1 MTDES
6 LEDFLLE
13 AGQPENFD
21 PTTFIINNET
31 EGQWA
36 MRSLAVAQRKI
47 DAIEYRA
54 ATERERIDTWCEL
67 STKSSRNTVQYFE
80 LALESFAVRMREE
93 GVKTLTFPDGYV
105 SSRSTPA
112 KVIVENAD
120 LFFKWC
126 EGSGHDDWVRVKKE
140 VDVSAIK
147 SMSYLEHG
155 VVIDSS
161 GEVAEGLMSV
171 DGSVSVT
178 ITVSE

>member
-6 LEDFLLE
+6 LEEFLLD

-21 PTTFIINNET
+21 PTTFIINDEE
-31 EGQWA
+31 EGLWA

-112 KVIVENAD
+112 KVVVENAD
-120 LFFKWC
+120 LFVKWC
-126 EGSGHDDWVRVKKE
+126 ETTAHSDWVRVKKE
-140 VDVSAIK
+140 PDIAAIK
-147 SMSYLEHG
+147 SSAELVQG
-155 VVIDSS
+155 SVVDSS
-161 GEVAEGLMSV
+161 GEVAEGLLSV

>member
-6 LEDFLLE
+6 LEEFLLD

-21 PTTFIINNET
+21 PTTFIINDED
-31 EGQWA
+31 QALWA
-36 MRSLAVAQRKI
+36 MRNLAVAQRKI
-47 DAIEYRA
+47 DAIEFRA
-54 ATERERIDTWCEL
+54 SQERQRIDSWCEM

-112 KVIVENAD
+112 KVVVENSE
-120 LFFKWC
+120 LFLKWAS
-126 EGSGHDDWVRVKKE
+126 ETHPEWIRTKREPDIA
-140 VDVSAIK
+140 AIK
-147 SMSYLEHG
+147 SGATLVQGS
-155 VVIDSS
+155 VVDSS
-161 GEVAEGLMSV
+161 GEVAEGLLSV